1 MNSNILAFVANSNA
15 DCQRRYRIY
24 VSHHMQ
30 LYSQPDRVLRDLK
43 LICRDSQN
51 NAVAL
56 LKAGHKLNIREG
68 RFEALNP
75 LAARLYSLG
84 FQIEL
89 VALD

>member
-1 MNSNILAFVANSNA
+1 MNSNILPFAS
-15 DCQRRYRIY
+15 DHSDRRYRIY
-24 VSHHMQ
+24 VSNHMLLQ
-30 LYSQPDRVLRDLK
+30 SQAERVQRDLK
-43 LICRDSQN
+43 LICPDAQD
-51 NAVAL
+51 NAVAM

-68 RFEALNP
+68 RFEALNA